1 MNATE
6 AANTATP
13 YQAVEFA
20 RALSPEAKQAVFLA
34 LLREAVEENGDS
46 CLLPIEDESGA
57 PFGYYLP
64 PKAVAARASAL
75 LPKLS
80 AEREAELARR
90 HADPGKWL
98 TAEELIESLNPVQT
112 GQTPAPQ

>member
-6 AANTATP
+6 APNTATP

-46 CLLPIEDESGA
+46 CLLPIEDDAGT

-98 TAEELIESLNPVQT
+98 TTEELREWLKTADPAES
-112 GQTPAPQ
+112 PAPR